1 MNILLP
7 AAAAATAAVLAFPGF
22 AEARPVT
29 FEATLK
35 NYGGNGAY
43 VVLYVTDA
51 AGAYRGTLWMAGGKA
66 KYHRHLS
73 DWQRAS
79 GGAAS
84 EIDGITGASIGSGKT
99 LKVSLD
105 LADAL
110 IDAGYQLHVDTAV
123 EDGTDNP
130 SEIVVPLSTKASGT
144 AVSGKGYVKSFTV
157 TF

>member
-1 MNILLP
+1 MKFLLP
-7 AAAAATAAVLAFPGF
+7 VAASAAAFAVPVL

-29 FEATLK
+29 IEATLK
-35 NYGGNGAY
+35 PYGGNGAY

-51 AGAYRGTLWMAGGKA
+51 AGKYRGTLWMAGGRS
-66 KYHRHLS
+66 KYYSHLR

-84 EIDGITGASIGSGKT
+84 EVDGITGASIGSGRT

-110 IDAGYQLHVDTAV
+110 VDAGYQVHVDTAV
-123 EDGTDNP
+123 EDGAENP
-130 SEIVVPLSTKASGT
+130 SEVVAPLSSGAAGT
-144 AVSGKGYVKSFTV
+144 PVSGKGYVKSFKV

>member
-1 MNILLP
+1 MKTWIP
-7 AAAAATAAVLAFPGF
+7 AVATAFTLALPGL

-35 NYGGNGAY
+35 PYGGNGAY
-43 VVLYVTDA
+43 VVLYVTDP
-51 AGAYRGTLWMAGGKA
+51 AGKYRGTLWMAGGRA
-66 KYHRHLS
+66 KYYRHLA

-99 LKVSLD
+99 LKISVD

-110 IDAGYQLHVDTAV
+110 IDAGYQVHVDTAV
-123 EDGTDNP
+123 ENGLDSP
-130 SEIVVPLSTKASGT
+130 SDAVAPLSTKASG
-144 AVSGKGYVKSFTV
+144 APVAGKGNVKSFKV

>member
-1 MNILLP
+1 MKILLP
-7 AAAAATAAVLAFPGF
+7 VVATATVAALPGL

-43 VVLYVTDA
+43 VVLYVTDR
-51 AGAYRGTLWMAGGKA
+51 AGKYRGTLWMAGGRA
-66 KYHRHLS
+66 KYYRHLS

-84 EIDGITGASIGSGKT
+84 EVDGITGASIGSGKT

-110 IDAGYQLHVDTAV
+110 IDAGYEVHVDTAV
-123 EDGTDNP
+123 EDGLYSP
-130 SEIVVPLSTKASGT
+130 SDAVAPLSSKATG
-144 AVSGKGYVKSFTV
+144 APVAGKGNVKSFKV

>member
-1 MNILLP
+1 MKMLLP
-7 AAAAATAAVLAFPGF
+7 TLAAATAIALPVMAQ
-22 AEARPVT
+22 ARPVT

-35 NYGGNGAY
+35 PYGGNGAY

-51 AGAYRGTLWMAGGKA
+51 AGKYKGTLWMAGGKA
-66 KYHRHLS
+66 KYYRHLA

-79 GGAAS
+79 GGATT
-84 EIDGITGASIGSGKT
+84 EIDGITGASVGSGKT
-99 LKVSLD
+99 LKISLD

-110 IDAGYQLHVDTAV
+110 IDAGYEIHVDTAV

-130 SEIVVPLSTKASGT
+130 SEVVVPLSAKAAGT
-144 AVSGKGYVKSFTV
+144 AVAGKGYVKSFKV